1 MLRCSPAPG
10 PQHVR
15 SLDRLFT
22 PASGAVRLMRT
33 RLQNARKPRLSGRKL
48 APLEQGS
55 GAALLA
61 NVAAVEVAVQIEV
74 SVDRGVNG
82 SKLL

>member
-1 MLRCSPAPG
+1 
-10 PQHVR
+10 
-15 SLDRLFT
+15 
-22 PASGAVRLMRT
+22 MRT

-74 SVDRGVNG
+74 IVDRGVNG